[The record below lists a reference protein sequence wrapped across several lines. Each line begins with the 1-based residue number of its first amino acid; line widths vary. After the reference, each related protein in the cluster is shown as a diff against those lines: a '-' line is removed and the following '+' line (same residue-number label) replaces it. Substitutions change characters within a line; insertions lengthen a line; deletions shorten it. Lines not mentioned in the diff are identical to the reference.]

1 MDTLEIYFWLSSPI
15 YVVGAYTIA
24 NWLASWTD
32 YYFNYKRK
40 QVSIVDDELEV
51 IEVDEQEVEQQ
62 KEYKLLSFYSES
74 KEQLA
79 LHLQTMKLQ
88 NLMFCIRE
96 VGVDEM
102 TWEAVQKEADDW
114 YVYD

>member
-1 MDTLEIYFWLSSPI
+1 MNKLELFFWILLPVYI
-15 YVVGAYTIA
+15 GAFTIA

-40 QVSIVDDELEV
+40 QVSIVDNELEV
-51 IEVDEQEVEQQ
+51 IEVIEQE
-62 KEYKLLSFYSES
+62 KEYKLLPFNAES

-79 LHLQTMKLQ
+79 LHLQSMKLHD
-88 NLMFCIRE
+88 LIFCIRE

-102 TWEAVQKEADDW
+102 TWDAINKEAEEENA
-114 YVYD
+114 

>member
-1 MDTLEIYFWLSSPI
+1 MNTLEIYFWLLLPV
-15 YVVGAYTIA
+15 YLVGALTIA

-40 QVSIVDDELEV
+40 QVSIVDNELEV
-51 IEVDEQEVEQQ
+51 LEVVEKE
-62 KEYKLLSFYSES
+62 KEYQLLPFYSES

-79 LHLQTMKLQ
+79 LHLQSMKLHD
-88 NLMFCIRE
+88 LMICIRE

-102 TWEAVQKEADDW
+102 TWETEGENA
-114 YVYD
+114 